1 MSKWPEYWK
10 PFADSL
16 EIGNSRP
23 RLTAFRQYSET
34 IQAEISSALGG
45 NKTVK
50 QALDD
55 AACEVI
61 AIFKQAG
68 YYEALRVDPY
78 AKQPQ
83 CKH

>member
-1 MSKWPEYWK
+1 V
-10 PFADSL
+10 
-16 EIGNSRP
+16 
-23 RLTAFRQYSET
+23 FRQYSET
-34 IQAEISSALGG
+34 IQAEVSSALGG

-61 AIFKQAG
+61 DLFKQAG
-68 YYEALRVDPY
+68 YYDALHVDPY
-78 AKQPQ
+78 VKQPQ